1 MGTRTSVWA
10 AAALVTVM
18 GSMLATGAV
27 PAGAS
32 SSPAD
37 QGVTKTTITVGLP
50 YVDFAALAD
59 LGVNI
64 NDGSFP
70 DAYTAVADAINKA
83 GGIDGRKIEMQ
94 MVSMN
99 PAQPASVNSSCTQ
112 LTEDD
117 HVFVSVSPVFPDCYQ
132 QTHDT
137 PVIAGSLPG
146 ALPASAAPDFSFSPP
161 DTPFDAVQLALF
173 DKDGVFKGKK
183 VGIFYGA
190 ASDAPEVA
198 AVQADLKKLH
208 VPVLLTAE
216 DNAPSTDTVASDQDT
231 QTIETRFQSAGINM
245 VIGVGGSGSTTWPRA
260 QFDLQSTYKPTYIAS
275 SESSLISYVQ
285 STKGAN
291 PYLDDVL
298 AATSVPTAYQQWRD
312 PAIKACAAEVH
323 KAYPSDTIT
332 APVNPA
338 TTVQGNDTTYQS
350 VIEACQYLA
359 LFEKIADAAGKNLT
373 VASFTKAGDAL
384 KDADIPGIGTI
395 SMAPGQ
401 QYAVGPV
408 TIVHYDPQTQTLVP
422 DTSLK

>member
-1 MGTRTSVWA
+1 MRTRKTPWA
-10 AAALVTVM
+10 AVAVVTLM
-18 GSMLATGAV
+18 GSMLLTGGVA
-27 PAGAS
+27 AGAA

-50 YVDFAALAD
+50 YVDFALLVD

-70 DAYTAVADAINKA
+70 DAYTAVADAINAA
-83 GGIDGRKIEMQ
+83 GGIDGRKIDMK
-94 MVSMN
+94 MVSMD
-99 PAQPASVNSSCTQ
+99 PAEPASEDSSCTQ

-117 HVFVSVSPVFPDCYQ
+117 HVFVSISPVFPDCYQ
-132 QTHDT
+132 TTHDT

-146 ALPASAAPDFSFSPP
+146 ALPAGAAPDFSFSPP
-161 DTPFDAVQLALF
+161 DTPFDAVQLAAF
-173 DKDGVFKGKK
+173 DKAGVFKGKK

-190 ASDAPEVA
+190 TSDAPEVA

-208 VPVLLTAE
+208 IPVVLTAE
-216 DNAPSTDTVASDQDT
+216 DSAVSTDTVASDQDT
-231 QTIETRFQSAGINM
+231 QTIETRFQNAGINL

-260 QFDLQSTYKPTYIAS
+260 QLDLQSTYKPLFIAT

-291 PYLDDVL
+291 PYLDNVL
-298 AATSVPTAYQQWRD
+298 AASSVPTAYQEWQD
-312 PAIKACAAEVH
+312 PAIKKCADEVH
-323 KAYPSDTIT
+323 KAFPSDTFT

-338 TTVQGNDTTYQS
+338 TTVQGNDTRFQS
-350 VIEACQYLA
+350 VIEACQYLS
-359 LFEKIADAAGKNLT
+359 LFQKIADNAGKDLT

-395 SMAPGQ
+395 SMVPGQ
-401 QYAVGPV
+401 QYAIGPV
-408 TIVHYDPQTQTLVP
+408 TIYHYDTKTQTLVP